1 MVFDINFYDKYDN
14 LLEVENRNIA
24 DFKAKF
30 KYGEKSMTFQ
40 ASQIPGKIHMF
51 LSQKDNEIFKF
62 LPPRANY
69 YEIEI
74 IIPTSDECAITR
86 TRNLKVVLTSTDKM
100 API

>member
-40 ASQIPGKIHMF
+40 AS
-51 LSQKDNEIFKF
+51 
-62 LPPRANY
+62 
-69 YEIEI
+69 
-74 IIPTSDECAITR
+74 
-86 TRNLKVVLTSTDKM
+86 
-100 API
+100 

>member
-1 MVFDINFYDKYDN
+1 
-14 LLEVENRNIA
+14 
-24 DFKAKF
+24 
-30 KYGEKSMTFQ
+30 
-40 ASQIPGKIHMF
+40 MF